1 MILKSTQRVLL
12 SVAACAGFAALATED
27 EAAVVAAPRVEAT
40 TVSAHPRVWADF
52 YGEGLW
58 RQVNKTVENSQTLR
72 VGPKLEG
79 DFEAYAVARWKGDT
93 RTMFNAASPVLTDA
107 ALFGGAGV
115 DWLLLPGA
123 RLTAQAGYSADLS
136 SKINKAAADFRVGW
150 VSFHEMPLTQLL
162 YGELYTEALYDHRSR
177 TFAPSV
183 QPRLYLESIAGR
195 GLSAGP
201 LVTFIG
207 TETIARG
214 PNSAALEARLGA
226 RLTYKSRIAL
236 GLYPHY
242 AWVRSL
248 QNGPDATTG
257 EWRGLAYAS
266 TSF

>member
-1 MILKSTQRVLL
+1 MIFQSTQRILL
-12 SVAACAGFAALATED
+12 SAAICTGFAALAAED
-27 EAAVVAAPRVEAT
+27 ESAVVAAPRVEAT
-40 TVSAHPRVWADF
+40 ASARPRVWADF

-93 RTMFNAASPVLTDA
+93 RTMFNAASPVLSDA
-107 ALFGGAGV
+107 ALFGGAGF

-123 RLTAQAGYSADLS
+123 RLTAQAGYSSDLS

-150 VSFHEMPLTQLL
+150 ISFHEMPLTQLL

-183 QPRLYLESIAGR
+183 QPRLYLEAVAGK
-195 GLSAGP
+195 GLSVGP
-201 LVTFIG
+201 LLTFIG
-207 TETIARG
+207 TDTIAQG
-214 PNSAALEARLGA
+214 ADSAALEARLGA
-226 RLTYKSRIAL
+226 RLTYKSRVAL

-242 AWVRSL
+242 AWVRSIH
-248 QNGPDATTG
+248 NGPDATTG